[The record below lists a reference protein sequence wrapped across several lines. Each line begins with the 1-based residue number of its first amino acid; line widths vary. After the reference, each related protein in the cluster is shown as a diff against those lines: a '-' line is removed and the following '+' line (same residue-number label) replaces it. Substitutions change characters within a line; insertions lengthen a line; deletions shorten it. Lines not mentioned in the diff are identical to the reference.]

1 MDSQKTR
8 VGRAEYCNQNQIKY
22 CRNTGKEYWKTM
34 AYPHFPRPGVITLAC
49 ALVLPGCVGRI
60 PPANPAATAIAVP
73 VHASQPQSFTEFN
86 ERIAEAVRLGET
98 WPREPVLVVRNFTS
112 WGAERVGALLWHG
125 TGEQP
130 GRYHF
135 VAINDNLLDD
145 SVRGHRL
152 EVTVER
158 QPDNSWRIVDARMSW
173 RCWRKNESDFFGV
186 DRCP

>member
-1 MDSQKTR
+1 M
-8 VGRAEYCNQNQIKY
+8 G
-22 CRNTGKEYWKTM
+22 
-34 AYPHFPRPGVITLAC
+34 YPHFPRPGVIALAC
-49 ALVLPGCVGRI
+49 ALVLPGCAGRM

-86 ERIAEAVRLGET
+86 ERVAEAVRLGET
-98 WPREPVLVVRNFTS
+98 WPREPVLLVRNFTS

-135 VAINDNLLDD
+135 VAINENLLDD

>member
-1 MDSQKTR
+1 
-8 VGRAEYCNQNQIKY
+8 V
-22 CRNTGKEYWKTM
+22 
-34 AYPHFPRPGVITLAC
+34 AYPHFLPSGFIALAC
-49 ALVLPGCVGRI
+49 VLVLPGCAGRM
-60 PPANPAATAIAVP
+60 PPANPAAIAIAVP
-73 VHASQPQSFTEFN
+73 VHASRPQSFTEFN
-86 ERIAEAVRLGET
+86 ERVAEAIRRGES
-98 WPREPVLVVRNFTS
+98 WPREPVLLVRNFAS

-125 TGEQP
+125 PGEQP

-173 RCWRKNESDFFGV
+173 RCWRKNESDAFGI